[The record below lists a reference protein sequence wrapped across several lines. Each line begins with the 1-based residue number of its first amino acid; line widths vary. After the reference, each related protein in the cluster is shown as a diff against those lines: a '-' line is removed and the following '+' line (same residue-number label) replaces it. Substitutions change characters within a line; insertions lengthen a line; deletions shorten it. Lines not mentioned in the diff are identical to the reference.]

1 MSRDRMVEVSARV
14 NRPSA
19 ITPRARVRLNAT
31 VAIASQAPLALNDFD
46 GRCAN
51 GPAFRSANTCSMIA
65 WPRWVFYASTNGA
78 VWLVNR
84 AW

>member
-31 VAIASQAPLALNDFD
+31 VAIASQAPLALNDLD
-46 GRCAN
+46 GIWAS
-51 GPAFRSANTCSMIA
+51 GPALSSAKTCLIAA
-65 WPRWVFYASTNGA
+65 WPRWVFSASTKGRSG
-78 VWLVNR
+78 W
-84 AW
+84 